1 MLFPTSLC
9 GVLVFCLDPAAFLRL
24 PPPSASPPLTLITAL
39 PLITAILTTAILIT
53 ALLITTPFSRHLSYL
68 THHTTAPQ
76 LITAPLLTPPSS
88 QHYSH
93 NTHSTSSHTFLITA
107 LLITAGFRAAGPWP
121 PLGPRL
127 TFVWQAQYTE
137 PPAGAAARWPPL
149 WAAANFRVAGALH
162 RASWRSCGARGRRL
176 DRGWLSCGKRACPRW
191 KTEIYSSG
199 CSRHATTSL
208 LPQSS
213 KRGVKILHLRPEA

>member
-24 PPPSASPPLTLITAL
+24 PPPSASPPLTLFTAL
-39 PLITAILTTAILIT
+39 TLITAILTTAILIT

-93 NTHSTSSHTFLITA
+93 NTHSASSHTFLITA

-137 PPAGAAARWPPL
+137 PPAGAAARV
-149 WAAANFRVAGALH
+149 AAALG
-162 RASWRSCGARGRRL
+162 
-176 DRGWLSCGKRACPRW
+176 RGWLSCGRRA
-191 KTEIYSSG
+191 TQ
-199 CSRHATTSL
+199 SL
-208 LPQSS
+208 LEELRRAWPPLGPRLAFLWQARMS
-213 KRGVKILHLRPEA
+213 KVEN